1 MFCNRDDCLCLVVEG
16 TDVCE
21 AGHVQTE
28 EECVVCDECE
38 SAQDDEDIL
47 GVMALIYALMW

>member
-47 GVMALIYALMW
+47 GVMALIYALVW